1 MISQRCLLDQ
11 CAYLA
16 AQLRELGLDREFSNR
31 QQAYDRKE
39 YEVRWRLDSEKIGKE
54 VGNLR
59 ENGDSEQAAD

>member
-1 MISQRCLLDQ
+1 MISQRCFLDQ